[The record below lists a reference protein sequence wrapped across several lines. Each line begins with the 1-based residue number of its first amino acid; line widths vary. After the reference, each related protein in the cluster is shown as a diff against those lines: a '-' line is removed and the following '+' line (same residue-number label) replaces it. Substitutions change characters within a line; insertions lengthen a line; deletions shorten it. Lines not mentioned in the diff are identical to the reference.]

1 MRSVKLENIVLVWCT
16 PLIYVVPST
25 EASLDDPIF
34 QRIFPVRQSSCNTSL
49 DYSFPPRNTTSQP
62 RHIRVV
68 AEEWLP
74 FVKVDKIGAC
84 LAVRGP
90 MAEILHF
97 IATNLNFSYT
107 VIQPDDHQ
115 WGSKKPDGRWSG
127 MVGLLHRKEA
137 EFLVTPVSANF
148 HRLEVAD
155 FTVPLMVDSQGLL
168 VASPAEANDAFGF
181 FFSLNWQVWLT
192 LLASTCCLSV
202 VSWTFELLKEK
213 QLPKEET
220 SGVLEQWW
228 NFFICILLQG
238 FEHVPSRS
246 SQRLLIAVWLV
257 GCFVTMTAFS
267 GQLISKLT
275 LRKSTDRIDSLEDLL
290 DRPHITPVIERGG
303 FFESVI
309 KNKESGVYKRFWDVL
324 SKSPEN
330 RKPMRDMLTDEMIDK
345 IEARTHAIS
354 LQSITLR
361 SRINTRFNDKG
372 SCSLYLAKKQFFP
385 KTTVAAMRRGLP
397 NILKTQI
404 KQKISIAVDNDLFG
418 YWVHMMMRNYE
429 RCITPLPSTFRPL
442 AIEDLRGAFYC
453 LSTGLGLS
461 TIFFITES
469 CVYLKILKQRTKA
482 ERVKS

>member
-1 MRSVKLENIVLVWCT
+1 MKDITLRNARNIITPPWVLFVIFVI
-16 PLIYVVPST
+16 PIS
-25 EASLDDPIF
+25 EADLNHPIF
-34 QRIFPVRQSSCNTSL
+34 QRIFPIRQSSCNTSL
-49 DYSFPPRNTTSQP
+49 DYSFPVRNTTSQP

-137 EFLVTPVSANF
+137 EFLVTPASANF

-155 FTVPLMVDSQGLL
+155 FTVPIMVDSQSWL

-246 SQRLLIAVWLV
+246 SQRLLIAVWLI

-290 DRPHITPVIERGG
+290 DRPHITPVIERGS
-303 FFESVI
+303 FLESVI
-309 KNKESGVYKRFWDVL
+309 KKADHGAYKRLWDVV
-324 SKSPEN
+324 STSSEH
-330 RKPMRDMLTDEMIDK
+330 RKPVKEMTSDEMIDK
-345 IEARTHAIS
+345 IEARTHAVSVQTTSMKAI
-354 LQSITLR
+354 IH
-361 SRINTRFNDKG
+361 NRFTKKG
-372 SCSLYLAKKQFFP
+372 TCSLYMAKKRFLT
-385 KTTVAAMRRGLP
+385 KTTVAVMRKDLP
-397 NILKTQI
+397 KVLKTRI

-429 RCITPLPSTFRPL
+429 RCATPLPSTFRPL
-442 AIEDLRGAFYC
+442 AIEDLRDINE
-453 LSTGLGLS
+453 LSVICDTFKVLS
-461 TIFFITES
+461 PGTYGT
-469 CVYLKILKQRTKA
+469 VLA
-482 ERVKS
+482 D